1 MKNGN
6 WTPMSKAYIK
16 FLPKSREYTKLE
28 AGFSVQV
35 DYDCNNTVTI
45 AGYSALWMW
54 SRKRV
59 SKFLE
64 DISAEII
71 YPEDTKKRRN
81 QKGHIGLHK
90 RNINGTYKEH
100 IRCIDS
106 KQLPDEKNIKGAK
119 EEHKKNIKG
128 STTKEPKTLKPKN
141 NYIYPE
147 NYSIDLVNKFEDFI
161 ENRKAI
167 KSPMTEKAIKLL
179 LGKVE
184 KLSKND
190 PEVAIG
196 MLNEAIINNWKSVY
210 EQKNNK
216 QKGNFDFLK
225 DEK

>member
-6 WTPMSKAYIK
+6 WAPMSKAYIK

-35 DYDCNNTVTI
+35 DYDNQSLVTV
-45 AGYSALWMW
+45 AGYSALWSW

-59 SKFLE
+59 SKFLD
-64 DISAEII
+64 DINVEII
-71 YPEDTKKRRN
+71 YPESTKKRQN
-81 QKGHIGLHK
+81 QKGQIGLQIK
-90 RNINGTYKEH
+90 SRSGT
-100 IRCIDS
+100 D
-106 KQLPDEKNIKGAK
+106 QAQIKSRS
-119 EEHKKNIKG
+119 G
-128 STTKEPKTLKPKN
+128 STTKEPKTLEPKN

-167 KSPMTEKAIKLL
+167 KSPMTEKSIKLL

-190 PEVAIG
+190 SEVAIG

>member
-6 WTPMSKAYIK
+6 WAPMSKAYIK

-28 AGFSVQV
+28 AGFSIQV
-35 DYDCNNTVTI
+35 DYDNQSLVTV
-45 AGYSALWMW
+45 AGYSALWSW

-59 SKFLE
+59 SKFLD
-64 DISAEII
+64 DINVEII
-71 YPEDTKKRRN
+71 YPESTKKRQN
-81 QKGHIGLHK
+81 QKGQIGLQI
-90 RNINGTYKEH
+90 RNRSGADKAQ

-106 KQLPDEKNIKGAK
+106 KHLQEQKNGSGTDQGQIKSRS
-119 EEHKKNIKG
+119 G
-128 STTKEPKTLKPKN
+128 STTKEPKTLEPKN

-190 PEVAIG
+190 PEVGIG

-210 EQKNNK
+210 APKNNDK
-216 QKGNFDFLK
+216 KGNFDFLK